1 MPRKYTPTY
10 RLKRNTPTQKKK
22 RTLHIPRL
30 DLREKREKNKN
41 PIPNLT

>member
-10 RLKRNTPTQKKK
+10 RLKRNTPTPKKKK

-30 DLREKREKNKN
+30 DLRKKREKK
-41 PIPNLT
+41 